1 MTNMLEKKFANKD
14 LGIELKSFI
23 DKQQNVWFIGKDV
36 AEILGYSKERNAIE
50 RHVSVENKMTQLSR
64 KTSVGGVKTTPQ
76 QSKSVGGP
84 ETGRQQNNT
93 KVKCCRPETG
103 RQQNNNKVK
112 CSPGKTPGQQ
122 NNTKVKC
129 CRPETPGQQSKS
141 VGVAFRHLNKNDTR
155 GKYCTFI
162 NEPGFYELVFG
173 SKLEFAK
180 KFRQWVFNTVLPSIR
195 KYGQYKMFDSPWN
208 KMIMIG
214 NERDL
219 HYKVVQ
225 LIRNYYLDSILVAGL
240 GENQDTE
247 EKRLDSYKKGYLRG
261 TPDLMIL
268 NYHKDYRGL
277 CIEFKSPT
285 NNYEVSE
292 SQIKMKEK
300 YRSND
305 YAFILSNDYDKISKL
320 IHKYMAGVRI
330 PCKYCP
336 KAFRSKTTLNNHYKV
351 IHRIEKNI

>member
-1 MTNMLEKKFANKD
+1 MANMLEKTFKNEE
-14 LGIELKSFI
+14 LGIKINSYI
-23 DKQQNVWFIGKDV
+23 DKQQNVWFKGKDV
-36 AEILGYSKERNAIE
+36 AKILGYRDTDYAVR
-50 RHVSVENKMTQLSR
+50 RHVSIENKMTQFLQ
-64 KTSVGGVKTTPQ
+64 P
-76 QSKSVGGP
+76 
-84 ETGRQQNNT
+84 
-93 KVKCCRPETG
+93 
-103 RQQNNNKVK
+103 K

-129 CRPETPGQQSKS
+129 SPGKTPGQQNGTRGGKITPQQ
-141 VGVAFRHLNKNDTR
+141 NDTR

-173 SKLEFAK
+173 SKLVFAK
-180 KFRQWVFNTVLPSIR
+180 TFRQWVFTTVLPSIR

-208 KMIMIG
+208 KMIVIG
-214 NERDL
+214 NETDL

-225 LIRNYYLDSILVAGL
+225 LIRNYYPNSILVAGL

-247 EKRLDSYKKGYLRG
+247 DKRLDSYKKGYQRG
-261 TPDLMIL
+261 QPDLMIL
-268 NYHKDYRGL
+268 DFHKDYKGL

-285 NNYEVSE
+285 NNYCVSE
-292 SQIKMKEK
+292 SQLKMKEK
-300 YRSND
+300 YRDNE

-330 PCKYCP
+330 PCKYCS
-336 KAFRSKTTLNNHYKV
+336 KAFKNKKSLNSHFKV